1 MAKIIVAFAEE
12 QQCAKI
18 AGALEESG
26 LSILRRC
33 SSGAE
38 VMRALNLCEDAVLV
52 CGTKFADRTA
62 DSLAEDMG
70 DQALMLVVGRPERL
84 ALCESV
90 NAFRLASPF
99 GRAELVSSV
108 RMLLQLHDMRK
119 PRRGDAEK
127 ELIERAKRQLM
138 EQRGL
143 TEAQAHQ
150 TLQRASMNL
159 GLRMTECAR
168 RILNGDG
175 LR

>member
-12 QQCAKI
+12 QQCARS
-18 AGALEESG
+18 AAALEESG
-26 LSILRRC
+26 LPVLRRC

-38 VMRALNLCEDAVLV
+38 VLRALNLCEDAVV
-52 CGTKFADRTA
+52 VSGTKFADLTA
-62 DSLAEDMG
+62 DALAEDAS
-70 DQALMLVVGRPERL
+70 DQALLLIVGRPERL
-84 ALCESV
+84 AMCESTNV
-90 NAFRLASPF
+90 FRLASPF

-119 PRRGDAEK
+119 PRRAEDER
-127 ELIERAKRQLM
+127 ELIERAKALLM

-159 GLRMTECAR
+159 GIRMTECAR

>member
-12 QQCAKI
+12 QQCRQVAH
-18 AGALEESG
+18 ALEESG
-26 LSILRRC
+26 MPILRRC

-38 VMRALNLCEDAVLV
+38 VLRALNLWEDAVLV
-52 CGTKFADRTA
+52 CGTKFADCTA
-62 DSLAEDMG
+62 DALAEDMS
-70 DQALMLVVGRPERL
+70 DEALMLVVGRPERL
-84 ALCESV
+84 ALCESMNV
-90 NAFRLASPF
+90 FRLASPF

-119 PRRGDAEK
+119 PRRDGDAK
-127 ELIERAKRQLM
+127 ELIERAKYLLM
-138 EQRGL
+138 ERKGL
-143 TEAQAHQ
+143 SEAQAHQ

-175 LR
+175 LQ

>member
-12 QQCAKI
+12 QQCARI

-26 LSILRRC
+26 LPVLRRC

-38 VMRALNLCEDAVLV
+38 VLRALNLCEDAVLV
-52 CGTKFADRTA
+52 CGTKFADHTA
-62 DSLAEDMG
+62 DSLAEDMSE
-70 DQALMLVVGRPERL
+70 QALMLVVGRPERL
-84 ALCESV
+84 ALCESTGV
-90 NAFRLASPF
+90 FRLASPF

-119 PRRGDAEK
+119 PKRDGDEK
-127 ELIERAKRQLM
+127 ELIERAKRLLM
-138 EQRGL
+138 ERKGL
-143 TEAQAHQ
+143 SEAQAHQ

-175 LR
+175 LQ

>member
-1 MAKIIVAFAEE
+1 MAQIIVAFAEE
-12 QQCAKI
+12 QQCARI

-26 LSILRRC
+26 IPVFRRC
-33 SSGAE
+33 CSGAE
-38 VMRALNLCEDAVLV
+38 VMRALGVCEDAVLV

-62 DSLAEDMG
+62 DEIAADASDM
-70 DQALMLVVGRPERL
+70 ALMLVVGKPERL
-84 ALCESV
+84 AMCDSMSV
-90 NAFRLASPF
+90 FRLESPF

-119 PRRGDAEK
+119 PRRDDDEK
-127 ELIERAKRQLM
+127 ALIELAKGRLM
-138 EQRGL
+138 EERGM

-159 GLRMTECAR
+159 GVRMIECAR

-175 LR
+175 IR

>member
-1 MAKIIVAFAEE
+1 MRISS
-12 QQCAKI
+12 
-18 AGALEESG
+18 ALEESG
-26 LSILRRC
+26 IPIFRRC
-33 SSGAE
+33 CSGAE
-38 VMRALNLCEDAVLV
+38 VLRALNVCDDGVVV

-62 DSLAEDMG
+62 DELAEDVSEE
-70 DQALMLVVGRPERL
+70 ALLLVVGRPERL
-84 ALCESV
+84 ALCE
-90 NAFRLASPF
+90 NTNLFRLESPF

-119 PRRGDAEK
+119 PRRADDEK
-127 ELIERAKRQLM
+127 ELIELAKRRLM
-138 EQRGL
+138 EDRGL

-175 LR
+175 IR